1 MHPSEETLLAV
12 ASGHADQTLRLLVE
26 GHLDF
31 CPSCQST
38 LGELTAGGGALL
50 ASMKDEAPPDLLW
63 QALRERVTAAPPPPS
78 PLASAYDHLPLPES
92 VRSELPLRQLHWRSA
107 FVKGLRFSV
116 LMRDAFTGSFLL
128 LGHMSPRKVFPR
140 HEHVGT
146 EDVLVLAGGYE
157 DERGTFEAGHFM
169 SYEPGSQ
176 HGPMTEPDEECWTLV
191 RLEKP
196 NRFLGWRGVLQSLL
210 T

>member
-26 GHLDF
+26 GHLDR
-31 CPSCQST
+31 CAACRST
-38 LGELTAGGGALL
+38 VGELSAGGGAML
-50 ASMKDEAPPDLLW
+50 AALQTEAPPDHLW
-63 QALRERVTAAPPPPS
+63 QALRERVTAPPPPPS
-78 PLASAYDHLPLPES
+78 PLATAYEHLPLPEG
-92 VRSELPLRQLHWRSA
+92 VRQELPLRPLRWRSA

-116 LMRDAFTGSFLL
+116 LMRDAVTGSFLL
-128 LGHMSPRKVFPR
+128 LGHMSPKKVFPR
-140 HEHVGT
+140 HVHVGT

-157 DERGTFEAGHFM
+157 DERGTFEAGAFV

-191 RLEKP
+191 RLEQP